1 MPTAVLEPE
10 VVRPII
16 DPTAGLELVTGDEV
30 ALDATRHL
38 FLAANLLDPQRQ
50 RDINMADGGEEL
62 SNLCLRRT
70 AGKLPK
76 CEITPLELWVEWM
89 PLDLFP
95 AGMEHMALKLKGE
108 SVDGINGRI
117 FKPLYG
123 HPYYPAHTVVDAVGI
138 ASGERRGIVE
148 IENLRGTD
156 YGKYDRELQALY
168 FPPDYRKPVELRLIA
183 EHIEKVADSVADPDA
198 KDAANFMLLSC
209 AQSREYMEQMVSTA
223 QTQLAERVT
232 HQFTHRLTPKIRSF
246 MAQLEIKPMMAT
258 SNVQDAVDK
267 ALSNTLPPEVLEA
280 LSQNSAALAGLGPA
294 IGAAVG
300 AAVRDALAAAKAPT
314 PSKTKPGE

>member
-1 MPTAVLEPE
+1 MSAVLDQE
-10 VVRPII
+10 VVRPLI

-30 ALDATRHL
+30 ALEATRHL

-50 RDINMADGGEEL
+50 RDIDLPDGGEEL

-95 AGMEHMALKLKGE
+95 AGMEHMALKLKNKAVEG
-108 SVDGINGRI
+108 VNGGRI
-117 FKPLYG
+117 FKPLHG
-123 HPYYPAHTVVDAVGI
+123 HPYYPAHTIVDALGI

-148 IENLRGTD
+148 IENLRGVD
-156 YGKYDRELQALY
+156 YGKHDRELQALF
-168 FPPDYRKPVELRLIA
+168 FPADYRKPVELRLIA
-183 EHIEKVADSVADPDA
+183 ERIEKVASSVADPDA

-209 AQSREYMEQMVSTA
+209 AQSREYMETRVSIA
-223 QTQLAERVT
+223 QTQLAERKSGD
-232 HQFTHRLTPKIRSF
+232 FTHRLTPKVRSF

-258 SNVQDAVDK
+258 ANVQDAVDK
-267 ALSNTLPPEVLEA
+267 ALSATLPPEVLEA
-280 LSQNSAALAGLGPA
+280 LSQNSAALANIGPA
-294 IGAAVG
+294 IGEAVG
-300 AAVRDALAAAKAPT
+300 AAVRDALAAAKTPT
-314 PSKTKPGE
+314 PTKAKSGE